1 MRKWVLQ
8 IDSEQ
13 SLGNSEE
20 HGRKKTVSF
29 LEQKVGI
36 NIDVKYS
43 SEGCDGS

>member
-1 MRKWVLQ
+1 MQ

-13 SLGNSEE
+13 SQAILKNMVE
-20 HGRKKTVSF
+20 KTVSF
-29 LEQKVGI
+29 FEQKVGI